1 MDNLYIYNQVRKAP
15 KEALKPITAGDL
27 KGKSD
32 ISPQWRI
39 EVMTSVFGPCG
50 IGWYTEFVER
60 WTEEDNE
67 IDSKNGVFIH
77 GLVAW
82 VRINLYV
89 KVDGEWSKPIVGIGG
104 SKMAGVGRGGKLN
117 DEAYKMAETD
127 AISVACKKL
136 GVAAD
141 VYWDAST
148 TKYSS
153 YEETPQIKPTKPTKP
168 TTTPTD
174 PFKALKSAKSGEELN
189 TIWAEHPELQND
201 AKFVTEI
208 NKRAAELN
216 K

>member
-1 MDNLYIYNQVRKAP
+1 MTFYNALRKAP

-32 ISPQWRI
+32 INPQWRI
-39 EVMTSVFGPCG
+39 EALTSLFGPCG

-141 VYWDAST
+141 VYWDASN

-153 YEETPQIKPTKPTKP
+153 YEETPQIKPQSNQPTNV
-168 TTTPTD
+168 PTD
-174 PFKALKSAKSGEELN
+174 PYKAVESAKTEAELRS
-189 TIWAEHPELQND
+189 IWADNVALQSD
-201 AKFVTEI
+201 AKFVTAI
-208 NKRAAELN
+208 NAKLTELN

>member
-32 ISPQWRI
+32 INPQWRL
-39 EVMTSVFGPCG
+39 ETLTSVFGPCG

-153 YEETPQIKPTKPTKP
+153 YEETPQIMPQDGQPTNV
-168 TTTPTD
+168 PTD
-174 PFKALKSAKSGEELN
+174 PYKAIESAKTKVELQS
-189 TIWAEHPELQND
+189 IWASNVALQSD
-201 AKFVTEI
+201 AKFVTAI
-208 NKRAAELN
+208 NAKLN
-216 K
+216 KVK